1 MFNTND
7 ILARLKAGESA
18 EVIAKEM
25 TDALNKATETYEAEK
40 AMSDKIAAVRDVIT
54 ALNRYISI
62 SQPEVAKTFK
72 TEFTDDECIHYAN
85 QLDKTI
91 VTFHKVIT
99 LMEQEPVTINFT
111 APISKAKPK
120 TATDPDEVFRN
131 FFKNIGI

>member
-40 AMSDKIAAVRDVIT
+40 AMGDKIAAVRDVIK
-54 ALNRYISI
+54 ALNHYISI

-85 QLDKTI
+85 QLDNTI

-120 TATDPDEVFRN
+120 TATDPDEVFKN
-131 FFKNIGI
+131 FFRNIGI